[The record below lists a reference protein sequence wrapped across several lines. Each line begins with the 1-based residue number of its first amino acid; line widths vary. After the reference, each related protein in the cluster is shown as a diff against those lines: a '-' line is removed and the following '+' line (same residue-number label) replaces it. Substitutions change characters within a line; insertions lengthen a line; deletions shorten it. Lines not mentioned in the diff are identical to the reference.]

1 MNDIYKGTV
10 SYNLGKNI
18 LFDKIDYGENFLIL
32 YSNTNA
38 HKQIFQNFMRQIKDK
53 NSIVFFVSHKT
64 NELNFSSDVR
74 KFNFNI
80 INDEVIQNLRSQL
93 DKCFSEIEENSKT
106 MLLIADW
113 SNADLKKCET
123 FLPFLDGIIKKS
135 QDLNP
140 PGWKRKYRG
149 IQYKA
154 PFFLVNAFEA
164 AELDD
169 EFTQELVKMHK
180 RVYLMQENLTT
191 FLLPAISPSQETIF
205 PKHHVLPQKL
215 LEKLVKEN
223 LELVMLL
230 FLEDGDKSG
239 YQILKD
245 IARHFHCILS
255 QGTLYPL
262 LYKLEEEKKITKLN
276 GNGREVIYSLSEEAK
291 NELKL
296 KKENCLKGYQHLAS
310 FFEHRN
316 STIS

>member
-1 MNDIYKGTV
+1 MSDIYKGTV
-10 SYNLGKNI
+10 SYNLGRNI

-53 NSIVFFVSHKT
+53 NSIVFFVSHSK

-74 KFNFNI
+74 KFIFNN
-80 INDEVIQNLRSQL
+80 INGEVIQDLRGQL
-93 DKCFSEIEENSKT
+93 EKCFNEIEENNKT

-113 SNADLKKCET
+113 SNADLSGCEI
-123 FLPFLDGIIKKS
+123 FLPFLKELIKKS
-135 QDLNP
+135 QGLNP

-149 IQYKA
+149 IQFKT
-154 PFFLVNAFEA
+154 PFFLVNAFETT
-164 AELDD
+164 ELDD
-169 EFTQELVKMHK
+169 EFAQELTNMHK
-180 RVYLMQENLTT
+180 RVYLLQENLNT
-191 FLLPAISPSQETIF
+191 FLLPTISPSQEIIF

-223 LELVMLL
+223 LELVIFL
-230 FLEDGDKSG
+230 FLEDEDKSG

-245 IARHFHCILS
+245 IAKHFYCILS

-262 LYKLEEEKKITKLN
+262 LYKLEKEKKILKKN
-276 GNGREVIYSLSEEAK
+276 GKGREVVYSLTEETK

-296 KKENCLKGYQHLAS
+296 KKENCLKAYQHLAS
-310 FFEHRN
+310 FFENRK
-316 STIS
+316 

>member
-1 MNDIYKGTV
+1 VNDIYKGTV

-32 YSNTNA
+32 HSNTNA
-38 HKQIFQNFMRQIKDK
+38 HKQIFQNFMRSIKDR
-53 NSIVFFVSHKT
+53 NSIVFFVSHSK
-64 NELNFSSDVR
+64 NELNFSFDVR
-74 KFNFNI
+74 KFIFNN
-80 INDEVIQNLRSQL
+80 INDQVIQDLISQL
-93 DKCFSEIEENSKT
+93 EKCFSEIEENNKT
-106 MLLIADW
+106 MMLIADW
-113 SNADLKKCET
+113 SNADFKNCET
-123 FLPFLDGIIKKS
+123 FLSFLESIIEKS
-135 QDLNP
+135 QSLNP

-149 IQYKA
+149 VRYKS

-164 AELDD
+164 TELDD
-169 EFTQELVKMHK
+169 EFVQELTNMHK
-180 RVYLMQENLTT
+180 RVYLLQENLNT
-191 FLLPAISPSQETIF
+191 FLLPTISPSQETIF

-215 LEKLVKEN
+215 LENLVKEN

-245 IARHFHCILS
+245 IAKHFHCILS

-262 LYKLEEEKKITKLN
+262 LYKLEKEKKITKLN
-276 GNGREVIYSLSEEAK
+276 GKGREVVYSLSEEVK

-310 FFEHRN
+310 FFENRK
-316 STIS
+316 